1 MTTLFLIA
9 TPIGNLEDIT
19 LRALRLL
26 AEVSLVAAE
35 DTRTTR
41 KLFAR
46 HGIRQRL
53 MSYNEHNMKSR
64 TPQLLASLADGDI
77 AFVSEAGTPGVSD
90 PGYELTRAALDSG
103 FEVVAIPGP
112 SAVITALTASGLP
125 MREFIFLGFVPRR
138 QGERRRFFESSRHET
153 RTLVAFE
160 SPHRLRRTLSDMLT
174 VLGDRRVAVCR
185 ELTKVFEEIFRS
197 CISEAL
203 QHFAEPRGEF
213 TLVIEG
219 SSEAPALASEESV
232 RKSLLRLRATAVRGR
247 EAVRQVT
254 EETGLPHREVYRLW
268 VQINAPTNPA
278 ARRTGRPPSSG

>member
-1 MTTLFLIA
+1 MNTLYLIA

-26 AEVSLVAAE
+26 AEVSIVAAE

-53 MSYNEHNMKSR
+53 ISYNEHNMKAR
-64 TPQLLASLADGDI
+64 TPQLLNALGSSDV

-90 PGYELTRAALDSG
+90 PGYELTRAALEAG
-103 FEVVAIPGP
+103 FDAIAIPGP
-112 SAVITALTASGLP
+112 SALITALTASGLP
-125 MREFIFLGFVPRR
+125 MREFIFLGFLPRR
-138 QGERRRFFESSRHET
+138 EGERRRLFESFRHEP

-160 SPHRLRRTLSDMLT
+160 SPHRLRRTLEDILSA
-174 VLGDRRVAVCR
+174 LGDRRIAVCR
-185 ELTKVFEEIFRS
+185 ELTKAFEETFRG

-203 QHFAEPRGEF
+203 EHFAEPRGEF
-213 TLVIEG
+213 TLVVEG
-219 SSEAPALASEESV
+219 ATATPAHASEEAA
-232 RKSLLRLRATAVRGR
+232 REALLRLRAAAVRGR

-254 EETGLPHREVYRLW
+254 EESGLPHREIYRLW
-268 VQINAPTNPA
+268 VQINANQ
-278 ARRTGRPPSSG
+278 